1 MLNQELENINQWLI
15 SNKLSPNIKKQ
26 NIHFS
31 INPIKKKTSFT
42 KTDSKQLRNKT
53 NSFLR

>member
-26 NIHFS
+26 NFS